1 MSLRVLSLLA
11 IAAKVFVG
19 VSAQAT
25 SNATCLPEY
34 NWMSNSKGQNPCLV
48 ASYLQSACNNGDWS
62 VVDLPPDTH
71 YTGPTLDEVNSCQ
84 CSTVTYSMIS
94 ACGIC
99 QNRTAEGWD
108 AWSFNCTSEIY
119 PEVFLDNIPSGTA
132 VPAWAYLNVT
142 AENVFNPS
150 EAEAE
155 AETNPPESTGTSAPT
170 ASASSSPIG
179 PPSSGSNK
187 SSNAGAIAGGIV
199 GGLVG
204 LGLVA
209 GAIAIF
215 LVRRRRAYR
224 APSASFGIYGN
235 GANPIRSPPPM
246 SQEYRHPVY
255 GDGVQTSLKLY
266 NPSDPSTHPSS
277 PPAPTIHTTDSGLL
291 PQGQPGRLGQ
301 YNFVP
306 EV

>member
-1 MSLRVLSLLA
+1 MSLRALSLLA
-11 IAAKVFVG
+11 IATKVFVG

-25 SNATCLPEY
+25 SNATCQPEY
-34 NWMSNSKGQNPCLV
+34 NWMTNSKGQNPCLV
-48 ASYLQSACNNGDWS
+48 ASYLQGACNNGDWG
-62 VVDLPPDTH
+62 VVELPPGTH
-71 YTGPTLDEVNSCQ
+71 YTGPTQDEVNACQ

-99 QNRTAEGWD
+99 QNGTAEGWTT
-108 AWSFNCTSEIY
+108 WSTNCSTLY
-119 PEVFLDNIPSGTA
+119 VTQFTDNIPPGTA

-142 AENVFNPS
+142 IEDEFNPIA
-150 EAEAE
+150 AEAE
-155 AETNPPESTGTSAPT
+155 AETNLPESTGTSAPT

-187 SSNAGAIAGGIV
+187 SSNAGAIAGGVV

-209 GAIAIF
+209 GVIAIC
-215 LVRRRRAYR
+215 LVRQRRAHR
-224 APSASFGIYGN
+224 APSASFGTYGN
-235 GANPIRSPPPM
+235 GANPTRSPPPM

-255 GDGVQTSLKLY
+255 GAGVQTPLKLY

-291 PQGQPGRLGQ
+291 PQGQPGRPGQ